1 MPVRPEA
8 VFIATDTMAFG
19 AIEKLNQA
27 SLTPDEVAVIG
38 FDDLKVG
45 AVIEPKLTTVTKPSY
60 RMGMTAGRLL
70 FDIIEEESADDDPQ
84 TIVLQSRLKI
94 RKSCGNKERL
104 KEIW

>member
-1 MPVRPEA
+1 MQTRFAETWLPLPDSNILHADNTPENGYIAFSKLLDMPVRPGA

-60 RMGMTAGRLL
+60 RMGMTAG
-70 FDIIEEESADDDPQ
+70 Q
-84 TIVLQSRLKI
+84 TPL
-94 RKSCGNKERL
+94 
-104 KEIW
+104 

>member
-1 MPVRPEA
+1 
-8 VFIATDTMAFG
+8 MALG

-27 SLTPDEVAVIG
+27 GLSPDEVAVIG

-70 FDIIEEESADDDPQ
+70 FDMIEEDADDEPQ

>member
-1 MPVRPEA
+1 M
-8 VFIATDTMAFG
+8 
-19 AIEKLNQA
+19 
-27 SLTPDEVAVIG
+27 
-38 FDDLKVG
+38 KVG

>member
-1 MPVRPEA
+1 
-8 VFIATDTMAFG
+8 
-19 AIEKLNQA
+19 
-27 SLTPDEVAVIG
+27 
-38 FDDLKVG
+38 
-45 AVIEPKLTTVTKPSY
+45 
-60 RMGMTAGRLL
+60 MGMTAGRLL